1 MTSSIEQQLAEYRLK
16 KQKEAQEKDARRRIM
31 TDNPTI
37 IPRDDSPSRRRSFT
51 FFNPIFDFFDAV
63 GAKITNA
70 LYVAVAPEHLQRHA
84 PGGRTLR
91 LANDVVDATNNN
103 EEIHD
108 PLLPREDDASDSDSD
123 QESTEAQPASVFSKI
138 IRRRSRIEWAALALK
153 IVLWLL
159 LWKIFIIWQ
168 FGAVFF
174 LFSGFVFIGCNLRT
188 SPRAPGEVSAY
199 SVFNRD
205 LRRIDGTVSA
215 EQLQREMLFTL

>member
-37 IPRDDSPSRRRSFT
+37 IPRDDKFIL
-51 FFNPIFDFFDAV
+51 FYDM
-63 GAKITNA
+63 
-70 LYVAVAPEHLQRHA
+70 Q
-84 PGGRTLR
+84 
-91 LANDVVDATNNN
+91 NDVVDATNNN